1 MIDYTTIFTWLN
13 AMATITNL
21 RKITVANIQGCMITS
36 QGRQLLQCNNDRRSY
51 YSKPG
56 KMCSTNS

>member
-21 RKITVANIQGCMITS
+21 CKITVANIQGCMITS
-36 QGRQLLQCNNDRRSY
+36 QGQQLLQCNNDRRSY
-51 YSKPG
+51 YSK
-56 KMCSTNS
+56 TR